1 MSRDALPPLVGSCS
15 TCFCSGGVHV
25 PLSLPPPVLPPL
37 RGLADHLAPGAWL
50 LGFSKHFSKQAK
62 EGLCV
67 ESRSAVDSPLF
78 AAQLRPWVLLGG
90 CASFLLGLEAVMAA
104 GVGLEGLPVAAF
116 WTKGKQDSASRSEGP
131 MGTERTCGPRWTEES
146 VYSRGCGSA
155 EPFRGMEVGGEGVCT
170 CLIWAGEY
178 EPGTRGAQEPG
189 HSSSCHRLV
198 SCGQ

>member
-1 MSRDALPPLVGSCS
+1 M
-15 TCFCSGGVHV
+15 
-25 PLSLPPPVLPPL
+25 
-37 RGLADHLAPGAWL
+37 
-50 LGFSKHFSKQAK
+50 
-62 EGLCV
+62 
-67 ESRSAVDSPLF
+67 
-78 AAQLRPWVLLGG
+78 LLGG

-131 MGTERTCGPRWTEES
+131 MGTERMCGPRWTEES